1 VAVLLEIQCLLGCH
15 LVSLKLFQG
24 IMPVI
29 VLNALVYMLLN
40 RDIIQRIMGSE
51 ISLGMSLL
59 ACMLL
64 EHRLF

>member
-1 VAVLLEIQCLLGCH
+1 
-15 LVSLKLFQG
+15 
-24 IMPVI
+24 MI
-29 VLNALVYMLLN
+29 VLNTLVYVLLN

-64 EHRLF
+64 EHKAVLSSFSPGKLITVLLSYPYDMFCK